1 MQFKS
6 VSPGQ
11 FSRRIT
17 NTPVTSLCAY
27 KKYFNHVL
35 EIVIL
40 DPLNPKDLNL
50 MLAAGLL
57 FVVEISFPSLFFFLS
72 FFFYNIDKNKQL
84 YSWGTCNGENCIAM
98 QRDNV
103 FADV

>member
-40 DPLNPKDLNL
+40 DPLNPRDLNL
-50 MLAAGLL
+50 MLAASLL
-57 FVVEISFPSLFFFLS
+57 FVVRGISFPSLFFFSFL
-72 FFFYNIDKNKQL
+72 FFFITLIKISSYLVEGLIM
-84 YSWGTCNGENCIAM
+84 GRI
-98 QRDNV
+98 V
-103 FADV
+103 

>member
-57 FVVEISFPSLFFFLS
+57 FVVKISFPSLFFFLS
-72 FFFYNIDKNKQL
+72 FFFITLIKTSSYIVEGL
-84 YSWGTCNGENCIAM
+84 VMERI
-98 QRDNV
+98 V
-103 FADV
+103 

>member
-72 FFFYNIDKNKQL
+72 FFFIILIKTSSYIVEGL
-84 YSWGTCNGENCIAM
+84 VMGRI
-98 QRDNV
+98 V
-103 FADV
+103 

>member
-57 FVVEISFPSLFFFLS
+57 LKFLFLPYFFFFP
-72 FFFYNIDKNKQL
+72 FFL
-84 YSWGTCNGENCIAM
+84 
-98 QRDNV
+98 
-103 FADV
+103 